1 MTDAKEINEVV
12 NRLDG
17 FLSSITGIGNKRKD
31 PTKGHD
37 YFLSPDDIKTQ
48 TEVEHLFYK
57 EGLAARIVE
66 VLPKE
71 MLKKGIRVDVP
82 QSMEIQTA
90 TMGEL
95 KRLRFIRQLLRA
107 LINARLYG
115 GGALLL
121 GLKDGLNPEKPV
133 DLTKV
138 QSVMWVNVLHRYQLT
153 AKDRDEDPMSPTFDQ
168 VLTYQISGAG
178 VALPITVHASRLL
191 KFVGVDLPEEVERNV
206 APNGHEG
213 WGESVLVRTWDP
225 IRRFVES
232 LSSVEVMIKD
242 FHQTTIKLKQLIQLI
257 SSSDVNS
264 DELVQARLQLM
275 VLTKSIFNAY
285 VIDENDSVSSS
296 SPNVTGLDKL
306 FELLMLH
313 LASVAQTPL
322 TKLFGRSPAGMNAT
336 GESDEQS
343 WIELVVA
350 SQEADLR
357 DPLER
362 FLEILYASKDGPSE
376 GEPVEFSLVFP
387 PPRDLSESEQA
398 SVRKTQSE
406 VDKTYV
412 ELEIVTKE
420 EVTMSRFGGPV
431 YSTTTVLNT
440 ELREEQSNVQALGAL
455 VEPEAEPQPDDAV
468 TLREL
473 ASEFGMSNSKPL
485 QRMGKR
491 GLFKI
496 WRAGNTVIV
505 SRSEVIKVMA
515 NGGKVPEIEPETE
528 PEAIDS
534 SHLALPPDEERP

>member
-1 MTDAKEINEVV
+1 MTDTQEINEAV

-17 FLSSITGIGNKRKD
+17 FLSSITGIGNRQKD

-37 YFLSPDDIKTQ
+37 YFLSGDDIKTQ

-121 GLKDGLNPEKPV
+121 GLKDGLTPDKPV
-133 DLTKV
+133 DLTRV

-153 AKDRDEDPMSPTFDQ
+153 AKDRDEDPMSPTFNEI
-168 VLTYQISGAG
+168 LTYQISGAG
-178 VALPITVHASRLL
+178 VAIPITVHSSRLL

-206 APNGHEG
+206 APNGNEG

-257 SSSDVNS
+257 SSSDANQ

-313 LASVAQTPL
+313 LASVSQTPL

-357 DPLER
+357 DPIER
-362 FLEILYASKDGPSE
+362 FLDILYASKEGPSD
-376 GEPVEFSLVFP
+376 GESVEFSLVFP
-387 PPRDLSESEQA
+387 PPKDLSESEQA

-406 VDKTYV
+406 TDKTYV
-412 ELEIVTKE
+412 ELQVVTKE
-420 EVTMSRFGGPV
+420 EVTESRFGGPV

-440 ELREEQSNVQALGAL
+440 ELREEQSNVQALSAL
-455 VEPEAEPQPDDAV
+455 AEPEAEPQPDDAV

-473 ASEFGMSNSKPL
+473 AREFGMPNSKPL

-491 GLFKI
+491 GLFRI
-496 WRAGNTVIV
+496 WRAGNAMIV
-505 SRSEVIKVMA
+505 SRSEVVKIMA
-515 NGGKVPEIEPETE
+515 NGGKVPEPETE
-528 PEAIDS
+528 PEAITGE
-534 SHLALPPDEERP
+534 HLELSPEEPRP

>member
-31 PTKGHD
+31 PTKGHN
-37 YFLSPDDIKTQ
+37 YFISEDDIKTQ

-82 QSMEIQTA
+82 QSMDIQTA

-121 GLKDGLNPEKPV
+121 GLKDGLSPEKPV
-133 DLTKV
+133 DLTRI
-138 QSVMWVNVLHRYQLT
+138 QSVIWVNVLHRYQLT

-178 VALPITVHASRLL
+178 VAEPITVHTSRLL

-257 SSSDVNS
+257 SSSDANQ

-313 LASVAQTPL
+313 LASVSQTPL

-357 DPLER
+357 DPIER

-376 GEPVEFSLVFP
+376 GEPVEFNLVFP

-420 EVTMSRFGGPV
+420 EVTESRFGGPV

-440 ELREEQSNVQALGAL
+440 ELREEQSNIQALGAL

-468 TLREL
+468 TLRDL
-473 ASEFGMSNSKPL
+473 AKEFGMANSKPL

-491 GLFKI
+491 GLFRI
-496 WRAGNTVIV
+496 WRAGNAMIV
-505 SRSEVIKVMA
+505 SRSEVVKIMA
-515 NGGKVPEIEPETE
+515 NGGKVPELEPEAE

-534 SHLALPPDEERP
+534 EHLDPSSEEERP

>member
-31 PTKGHD
+31 PTKGHN
-37 YFLSPDDIKTQ
+37 YFISEDDIKTQ

-82 QSMEIQTA
+82 QSMDIQTA

-121 GLKDGLNPEKPV
+121 GLKDGLSPEKPV
-133 DLTKV
+133 DLTRV

-178 VALPITVHASRLL
+178 VAEPITVHTSRLL

-257 SSSDVNS
+257 SSSDANQ

-313 LASVAQTPL
+313 LASVSQTPL

-357 DPLER
+357 DPIER

-376 GEPVEFSLVFP
+376 GEPVEFNLVFP

-420 EVTMSRFGGPV
+420 EVTESRFGGPV

-440 ELREEQSNVQALGAL
+440 ELREEQSNIQALGAL

-468 TLREL
+468 TLRDL
-473 ASEFGMSNSKPL
+473 AKEFGMANSKPL

-491 GLFKI
+491 GLFRI
-496 WRAGNTVIV
+496 WRAGNAMIV
-505 SRSEVIKVMA
+505 SRSEVVKIMA
-515 NGGKVPEIEPETE
+515 NGGKVPELEPEAE

-534 SHLALPPDEERP
+534 EHLDPSSEEERP

>member
-1 MTDAKEINEVV
+1 MTSKNEIDETVR
-12 NRLDG
+12 RLDG
-17 FLSSITGIGNKRKD
+17 FLSALTGIGDKRKD
-31 PTKGHD
+31 PTKGHT
-37 YFLSPDDIKTQ
+37 YGISTDDVKDQ
-48 TEVEHLFYK
+48 TEIEALFYK

-82 QSMEIQTA
+82 QSMDIQTA
-90 TMGEL
+90 TMGKL
-95 KRLRFIRQLLRA
+95 KNLRFIKQLRRA
-107 LINARLYG
+107 IILARLYG

-121 GLKDGLNPEKPV
+121 GLKDGMSPERPV
-133 DLTKV
+133 DLKRV

-153 AKDRDEDPMSPTFDQ
+153 AKDRDQDPMSPTFDQ
-168 VLTYQISGAG
+168 ILTYQISGAG
-178 VALPITVHASRLL
+178 VEIPITVHSSRLL
-191 KFVGVDLPEEVERNV
+191 KFVGVDLPEEVERNIS
-206 APNGHEG
+206 PNGAEG

-257 SSSDVNS
+257 SSSDAS
-264 DELVQARLQLM
+264 QDELVQARLQLM

-285 VIDENDSVSSS
+285 VIDEDDSVSSS
-296 SPNVTGLDKL
+296 SPNVAGLDKL

-350 SQEADLR
+350 TQEADLR
-357 DPLER
+357 DPIER
-362 FLEILYASKDGPSE
+362 FLEILYASQDGPSE

-387 PPRDLSESEQA
+387 PPRDLSETEQA
-398 SVRKTQSE
+398 GVRKTQSE
-406 VDKTYV
+406 VDQTYV
-412 ELEIVTKE
+412 DLKVVTPE
-420 EVTMSRFGGPV
+420 EVTASRFGGPV

-455 VEPEAEPQPDDAV
+455 AQPEAEPQPDDAV
-468 TLREL
+468 TLRVL
-473 ASEFGMSNSKPL
+473 AKEFGMPDSKPL

-491 GLFKI
+491 NLFKI
-496 WRAGNTVIV
+496 WRAGNTMIV
-505 SRSEVIKVMA
+505 SRAEVVKVMA
-515 NGGKVPEIEPETE
+515 GGGKAPE
-528 PEAIDS
+528 PEAID
-534 SHLALPPDEERP
+534 PDPAPEE